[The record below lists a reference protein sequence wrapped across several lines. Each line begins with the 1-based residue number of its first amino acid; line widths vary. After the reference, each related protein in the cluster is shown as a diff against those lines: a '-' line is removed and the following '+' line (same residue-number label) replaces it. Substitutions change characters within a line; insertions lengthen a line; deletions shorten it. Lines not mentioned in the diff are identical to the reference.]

1 MPMLGVMSE
10 TLEREGGSI
19 KGEDDFFSVART
31 TPLVA
36 REEHVR
42 TEHFKDRA
50 GILEDATFD
59 SQRSDTLVDG
69 VQGVFY
75 LYQFTTWGECGQ
87 REGVAVSHVGSG
99 VRRSFKEASAYLG
112 KLQ

>member
-42 TEHFKDRA
+42 IEHFEDRA
-50 GILEDATFD
+50 GILEDVTFD

-69 VQGVFY
+69 VQGVFCNG
-75 LYQFTTWGECGQ
+75 LV
-87 REGVAVSHVGSG
+87 RMDVSTLERPPQGRQL
-99 VRRSFKEASAYLG
+99 VRRHAETTNLFVPVYH
-112 KLQ
+112 